1 MGSLLPNYLTEVKIE
16 APDACLSHV
25 FQAFL
30 NMVHIILAHP
40 RIVHGPAA
48 ILNILHERF
57 AVAGPGSAQ
66 AVYGIHHRIKTGT
79 GTQPGGRG
87 QKDTH
92 AIPGAAGRLA
102 YAGIIF
108 PVFIKGR
115 WSGMVSA

>member
-1 MGSLLPNYLTEVKIE
+1 MSEAGQFPLRQLM

-92 AIPGAAGRLA
+92 AIPGAAGRRA
-102 YAGIIF
+102 YAGQSC
-108 PVFIKGR
+108 
-115 WSGMVSA
+115 SGYQYVEPGVGV